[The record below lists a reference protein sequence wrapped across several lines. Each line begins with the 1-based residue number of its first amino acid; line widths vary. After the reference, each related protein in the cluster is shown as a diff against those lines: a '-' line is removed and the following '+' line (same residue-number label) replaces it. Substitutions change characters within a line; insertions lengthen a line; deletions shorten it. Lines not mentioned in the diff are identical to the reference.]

1 MAFCDCVVLSFC
13 PVFVL
18 ALGSEWFE
26 SDDGGDAASDDSA
39 SGVGVKGK
47 QVVQVHSGVFGG
59 PTNMFGKADWP
70 R

>member
-26 SDDGGDAASDDSA
+26 SDGGRDAASDVSA

-47 QVVQVHSGVFGG
+47 QVVQVRS
-59 PTNMFGKADWP
+59 
-70 R
+70 